1 MSVADSRAEPEAAL
15 RRQGTYKER
24 AMEVTWAILFLVFVF
39 LLCVVPLI
47 GLLLEHSPHG
57 PL

>member
-1 MSVADSRAEPEAAL
+1 MADSRAEPEAAL